1 MAAVTSAIMGGLATA
16 GGWLAAAAP
25 TLGALGTA
33 AGGYAAVEQAKSA
46 DYAARQ
52 QVKLANKQNEDARAE
67 VELQKAEAL
76 NQRKS
81 LIDVQRKQMLG
92 GGFNLNPTGA
102 TGVLSYGGLLNSAP
116 NYNTLT
122 GVTLG

>member
-1 MAAVTSAIMGGLATA
+1 MGALGTVASWT
-16 GGWLAAAAP
+16 AAAAP
-25 TLGALGTA
+25 TLAALGTA
-33 AGGYAAVEQAKSA
+33 AGGYAAIEQAKTA
-46 DYAARQ
+46 DVAAKKQ
-52 QVKLANKQNEDARAE
+52 IAMAEKQNADARAE

-81 LIDVQRKQMLG
+81 LIDVQRKQILG
-92 GGFNLNPTGA
+92 NFNLNPTGA
-102 TGVLSYGGLLNSAP
+102 TGVLSTNGLLNSVP